1 MGASL
6 LPEWRGQ
13 LFSGSLAG
21 QALWRLQLDGARVVA
36 RTPMYAELGERFRD
50 LIQAQDGALLLIT
63 DSGKLLR
70 LAR

>member
-1 MGASL
+1 M
-6 LPEWRGQ
+6 PDWRGQ

-21 QALWRLQLDGARVVA
+21 QALWRLELDGDRVLA
-36 RTPMYAELGERFRD
+36 RTPLSAELGERFRD
-50 LIQAQDGALLLIT
+50 LIQAQDGSLLMVT